1 MKFSVVT
8 VAYNAATT
16 IRDTLASIVGQKGAA
31 FESIVIDGGSTD
43 GTQDIVAS
51 FGDAI
56 AQFVSERD
64 RGIYDA
70 MNKGLAR
77 ATGDV
82 VAFLNADDFYTDDR
96 VLRDVEAAF
105 RSGAPTVVAGGVEQI
120 DATGRVVRRI
130 RPAGFTCEK
139 IRWGIVPPHPGV
151 FADRRLAQE
160 AGGFDRG
167 FKIAGDFDL
176 FIRMSHRP
184 EFRLATLDRTLV
196 KMRTGGVSTTGLG
209 TYSYMS
215 KELKLA
221 LVKNGVDNGNWRV
234 DLRALRKFPEL
245 FARLGS

>member
-160 AGGFDRG
+160 AGGFDLA

-176 FIRMSHRP
+176 FFRMSRHP
-184 EFRLATLDRTLV
+184 DFRLATLDRKLV
-196 KMRTGGVSTTGLG
+196 AMRTGGVSTSGFG
-209 TYSYMS
+209 VYPKISREV
-215 KELKLA
+215 KRA
-221 LVKNGVDNGNWRV
+221 LVKNGVETGNWRV
-234 DLRALRKFPEL
+234 DLRIFRKASEVLVRF
-245 FARLGS
+245 